1 MNRQSSSSRQ
11 TQVSKNRFGNI
22 SRSIK
27 EIYAELGRVTWP
39 TKEETTR
46 LSIIVVSISIVIGLF
61 LGVID
66 LAFSRIIAFFI
77 YN

>member
-1 MNRQSSSSRQ
+1 MNRQTPSSQTPASR
-11 TQVSKNRFGNI
+11 NRFGNV

-46 LSIIVVSISIVIGLF
+46 LSIIVVSIAIVIGLF

-66 LAFSRIIAFFI
+66 LAFSKIIAFFI

>member
-1 MNRQSSSSRQ
+1 MNRQSSSRQ
-11 TQVSKNRFGNI
+11 TLVSKNRFGNI
-22 SRSIK
+22 SRSVK

-66 LAFSRIIAFFI
+66 MAFSKIIAFFI

>member
-1 MNRQSSSSRQ
+1 MCIRVR
-11 TQVSKNRFGNI
+11 

-27 EIYAELGRVTWP
+27 EFYAELGRVTWP

-46 LSIIVVSISIVIGLF
+46 LSIIVVSIAIVIGLF
-61 LGVID
+61 LGLID
-66 LAFSRIIAFFI
+66 LAFSKIIAFFI

>member
-1 MNRQSSSSRQ
+1 MNRQSSSSQ
-11 TQVSKNRFGNI
+11 TQVSRNRFGNI

-39 TKEETTR
+39 TKEETIR

-66 LAFSRIIAFFI
+66 LAFSKIIAFFI

>member
-1 MNRQSSSSRQ
+1 MNRQSSSRQ

-46 LSIIVVSISIVIGLF
+46 LSIIVVSISIVIGLL

>member
-1 MNRQSSSSRQ
+1 MNRQSPSRQ
-11 TQVSKNRFGNI
+11 TQVSNKRFGNI

-39 TKEETTR
+39 TKEETIR

-66 LAFSRIIAFFI
+66 MAFSKIIAFFI

>member
-1 MNRQSSSSRQ
+1 MNRQSSSRQ
-11 TQVSKNRFGNI
+11 TLVSKNRFGNI
-22 SRSIK
+22 SRSVK

-66 LAFSRIIAFFI
+66 MGFSKIIAFFI

>member
-1 MNRQSSSSRQ
+1 MNRQSSSRQ

-66 LAFSRIIAFFI
+66 LAFSKIIAFFI

>member
-1 MNRQSSSSRQ
+1 MNRQSSSRQ

-39 TKEETTR
+39 TKEETTK

-66 LAFSRIIAFFI
+66 LAFSKIIAFFI

>member
-1 MNRQSSSSRQ
+1 MNRQLSSRQ

>member
-1 MNRQSSSSRQ
+1 MNRQSSSRQ

-39 TKEETTR
+39 TKEETAR

-66 LAFSRIIAFFI
+66 LAFSKIIAFFI

>member
-1 MNRQSSSSRQ
+1 MNRQSSSRQ
-11 TQVSKNRFGNI
+11 TLVSKKRFGNI

-66 LAFSRIIAFFI
+66 LAFSKIIAFFI

>member
-1 MNRQSSSSRQ
+1 MNRQSSSRQ

-66 LAFSRIIAFFI
+66 MGFSKIIAFFI

>member
-1 MNRQSSSSRQ
+1 MNRQSSSRQ

-22 SRSIK
+22 SRSVK

-39 TKEETTR
+39 TKEETIR

-66 LAFSRIIAFFI
+66 MAFSKIIAFFI

>member
-1 MNRQSSSSRQ
+1 MNRQSSSRQ
-11 TQVSKNRFGNI
+11 TQVSKIRFGNI
-22 SRSIK
+22 SRSVK

-66 LAFSRIIAFFI
+66 MGFSKIIAFFI

>member
-1 MNRQSSSSRQ
+1 MNRQSSSRQ

-22 SRSIK
+22 TRSIK

-66 LAFSRIIAFFI
+66 LAFSKIIAFFI

>member
-1 MNRQSSSSRQ
+1 MNRQSSSRQ

-39 TKEETTR
+39 TKEETIR

-61 LGVID
+61 LGLID
-66 LAFSRIIAFFI
+66 LAFSKIIAFFI

>member
-1 MNRQSSSSRQ
+1 MNRQSSSRQ
-11 TQVSKNRFGNI
+11 TLVSKNRFGNI
-22 SRSIK
+22 SRSVK

>member
-1 MNRQSSSSRQ
+1 MNRQSSSRQ

-46 LSIIVVSISIVIGLF
+46 LSIIVVAISIVIGLF

-66 LAFSRIIAFFI
+66 LAFSKIIAFFI

>member
-1 MNRQSSSSRQ
+1 MNRQSSSRQ

-22 SRSIK
+22 SRSVK

>member
-1 MNRQSSSSRQ
+1 MNRQSSSRQ

-22 SRSIK
+22 SRSVK

-39 TKEETTR
+39 TKAETTR

-66 LAFSRIIAFFI
+66 MGFSKIIAFFI

>member
-1 MNRQSSSSRQ
+1 MNRQSSSRQ

-46 LSIIVVSISIVIGLF
+46 LSIIVVSISVVIGLF

>member
-1 MNRQSSSSRQ
+1 MNRQSSSRQ

-46 LSIIVVSISIVIGLF
+46 LSVIVVSISIVIGLF

-66 LAFSRIIAFFI
+66 LAFSKIIAFFI

>member
-1 MNRQSSSSRQ
+1 MNRQSSSRQ

-46 LSIIVVSISIVIGLF
+46 LSIIVVLYLLLLDCF
-61 LGVID
+61 
-66 LAFSRIIAFFI
+66 
-77 YN
+77 

>member
-1 MNRQSSSSRQ
+1 
-11 TQVSKNRFGNI
+11 
-22 SRSIK
+22 
-27 EIYAELGRVTWP
+27 
-39 TKEETTR
+39 KEETIR
-46 LSIIVVSISIVIGLF
+46 LSIIVVSISVVIGLF

>member
-1 MNRQSSSSRQ
+1 MNRQSSSRQ

-46 LSIIVVSISIVIGLF
+46 LSIIVVSIAVVIGLF
-61 LGVID
+61 LGLID
-66 LAFSRIIAFFI
+66 LAFSKIIAFFI